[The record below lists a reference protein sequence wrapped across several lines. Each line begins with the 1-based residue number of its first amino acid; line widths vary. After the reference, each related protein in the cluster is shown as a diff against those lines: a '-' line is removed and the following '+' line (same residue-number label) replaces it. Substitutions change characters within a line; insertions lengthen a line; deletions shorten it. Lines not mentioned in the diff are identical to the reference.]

1 MEEIAAH
8 LRANPKQIYA
18 DESFT
23 QKPFAPQRSKLTETV
38 VATLHYWRGGRTA
51 EEIAHLRDVKP
62 STIYG
67 HLADAVDAGETVD
80 LNRVLTA
87 DQQTRA
93 AKAFYQFGWGN
104 ITGALEALGPGF
116 DYGQLK
122 VFRAVKNREGRTG

>member
-1 MEEIAAH
+1 MHVAGIARPEGVH
-8 LRANPKQIYA
+8 LETIVLNDLRVWAA
-18 DESFT
+18 DDASR
-23 QKPFAPQRSKLTETV
+23 P
-38 VATLHYWRGGRTA
+38 TLHYWRGGRTA

-80 LNRVLTA
+80 LSRVLTP

-93 AKAFYQFGWGN
+93 AKAFYQFGWAN
-104 ITGALEALGPGF
+104 IPGALESLGSGF

-122 VFRAVKNREGRTG
+122 VFRAVKNRDGR